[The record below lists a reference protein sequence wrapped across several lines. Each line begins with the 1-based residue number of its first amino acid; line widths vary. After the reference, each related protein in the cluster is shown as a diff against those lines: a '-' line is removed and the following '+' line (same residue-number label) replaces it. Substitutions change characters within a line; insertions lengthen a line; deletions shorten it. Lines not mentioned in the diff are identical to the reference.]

1 MSLARMASPV
11 VALAPVPAPQ
21 AQHDDAM
28 PRRSR
33 KRTKA
38 KEAPKDRCEVCGQD
52 FVRLKTH
59 QINSKHGKHY
69 DPRIALETLEQR
81 TKRHGRERREKETAK
96 NAKYDKEEAE
106 AAAAL
111 ATAAAEAA
119 VAAALEPLQMSL
131 VRQGVV

>member
-1 MSLARMASPV
+1 MVQASGRWCAR
-11 VALAPVPAPQ
+11 
-21 AQHDDAM
+21 
-28 PRRSR
+28 PRRYPS
-33 KRTKA
+33 
-38 KEAPKDRCEVCGQD
+38 QD